1 MSVLESLEN
10 ITRLTQSLLKS
21 SSKHFKNEHRG
32 LTFQQLKELKEIDS
46 ELESFF
52 NQIINTFATK
62 NYEQIQSIFDIKESL
77 SFSLKS
83 KIKAQISRTKEKDS
97 NPRNTRLYFEIL
109 KKTQNIIE
117 NYIDI
122 LEMYSEKYD
131 NQIKT

>member
-1 MSVLESLEN
+1 MN
-10 ITRLTQSLLKS
+10 ILLDIHDFRITS
-21 SSKHFKNEHRG
+21 TYVR
-32 LTFQQLKELKEIDS
+32 ELFASCNNSEICC
-46 ELESFF
+46 
-52 NQIINTFATK
+52 
-62 NYEQIQSIFDIKESL
+62 FDIKESL

-97 NPRNTRLYFEIL
+97 SPRNTRLYFEIL